1 MSVYE
6 YCFTFLK
13 PIFTIEYK
21 WRNTLQN
28 DNIAK
33 PQMNANF
40 TTFYNVLGKTK
51 TDACIE
57 TWK

>member
-1 MSVYE
+1 MSFYE
-6 YCFTFLK
+6 CCFTFLK
-13 PIFTIEYK
+13 PIFIELLSTNDVY
-21 WRNTLQN
+21 TLQN

-40 TTFYNVLGKTK
+40 TTFYVLGKTK

-57 TWK
+57 T

>member
-1 MSVYE
+1 MSLYE
-6 YCFTFLK
+6 CCFTFLK
-13 PIFTIEYK
+13 PIFIELLSTNDVY
-21 WRNTLQN
+21 TLQN

-57 TWK
+57 T